1 MTLDFIKS
9 LDNRET
15 AIAVWLCIAITWMI
29 YNKDVRKSLVDVL
42 KAFFVKQII
51 ASTFLMA
58 LYIFIMVLFLSW
70 VGIWN
75 DSQFKATL
83 VWSITVG
90 LILLFRVNKISED
103 KTFFAR
109 AIRENFKLTI
119 IIDFI
124 INLHVLS
131 LWIEL
136 ILLPITALI
145 AGVLAI
151 AETNEKYIVVQKLM
165 NSIAAY
171 IGLSL
176 LAYACWQV
184 YVHFNQITTFET
196 LRSFVIPILF
206 SILYLP
212 FIYIAIV
219 YIAYENVFVR
229 LQFVIKDTSL
239 HSYTKRQLLLN
250 FIFNTQLLP
259 IWLKTAWSRNLD
271 TQSDIMNLIMEIK
284 QYERKNEGDE

>member
-9 LDNRET
+9 LDNREI
-15 AIAVWLCIAITWMI
+15 AIIVWLCIAIAWMI
-29 YNKDVRKSLVDVL
+29 YNKDIRKSLLYVL

-51 ASTFLMA
+51 VSIFLMA

-75 DSQFKATL
+75 ESQFKATL
-83 VWSITVG
+83 IWSITVG

-103 KTFFAR
+103 KTFFAK

-131 LWIEL
+131 FWIEL
-136 ILLPITALI
+136 ILLPITVLI

-151 AETNEKYIVVQKLM
+151 AKTDEKYIVVQKLM
-165 NSIAAY
+165 NNIAAY

-196 LRSFVIPILF
+196 LRSFIIPILF

-239 HSYTKRQLLLN
+239 HSYAKRQLLLN

-259 IWLKTAWSRNLD
+259 IWLKTAWNRNLD

-284 QYERKNEGDE
+284 QFERKNEGDE